1 MDGRLN
7 KKAILMVMKYTPWL
21 IGASYFIQIV
31 LGCFGIES
39 FSLSILFGVSVI
51 PALLLCLFSYFLG
64 YCIWNRLPLYY
75 VIFADALNA
84 IDFYI
89 GIPVTGKWMLIIYL
103 LLIGIFILIGCLIK
117 DKEHAKERD
126 SKKNST

>member
-1 MDGRLN
+1 ML
-7 KKAILMVMKYTPWL
+7 T
-21 IGASYFIQIV
+21 
-31 LGCFGIES
+31 
-39 FSLSILFGVSVI
+39 
-51 PALLLCLFSYFLG
+51 
-64 YCIWNRLPLYY
+64 
-75 VIFADALNA
+75 ADTINA

-117 DKEHAKERD
+117 NKKHAEERD